1 MNYFFNKNPRLL
13 KGVNNR
19 YLIKLD
25 KTDKQNNYNNLYNN
39 NFHSQNN
46 IIQPNNT
53 NFFDFSRKP
62 FNKDLMKNYNNLK
75 KVENNKKLNAVR
87 VCHSIDNNIKLLYST
102 NFRNG
107 PQQQQQNISH
117 KNFINEKENNLISNH
132 NSNNNSN
139 AEAKDEPT
147 IVKIRKLIECLQGK
161 KSTKSTKNSIKEH
174 QDNKEQKEN
183 NILPSLNNNN
193 NKPKQILDE
202 IKISSVQPS
211 NTGMPSFNNNII
223 FSSNE
228 DIINRVNNT
237 KIKLKQLNTLKLKE
251 KEKYNKKKLLKL
263 QDNKIINGKEQKGKT
278 AKAKKEKVSVDN
290 VMNIIKESLIIDNN
304 GNEEKI
310 VNIRLKMSQNQN
322 KSYFQMNRQISINP
336 SNITMKNKKETVKF
350 CMSNYNN
357 FKSDLMFLK
366 NTFHY
371 FEDERTKKEKL
382 VNKNQTM
389 FKNPLKDKEYQKEN
403 EEDEDSDPENDPKRY
418 SKYYLPSSGF
428 GLLNKINK

>member
-193 NKPKQILDE
+193 SKPKQILDE

-322 KSYFQMNRQISINP
+322 KSYFQMNRQISNNP